1 MSIFSSDSGLGVLAA
16 IRQNE
21 KLDGIPTAVVT
32 SPAARRIIVKSK
44 KAGKPFVDAMTAAV
58 LKMIPAAPKD

>member
-1 MSIFSSDSGLGVLAA
+1 MSILSSDSGLGVLAA

-21 KLDGIPTAVVT
+21 KLDGIPTAVAT

-44 KAGKPFVDAMTAAV
+44 KAEFDRFITKPHDLAGY
-58 LKMIPAAPKD
+58 